1 MGKKF
6 FGLIKVILV
15 CGFAAQPSSILLAQ
29 TFGSD
34 DRVLFQNA
42 RIVIGDGGMIEN
54 GSLFIENG
62 IITQVSNQTITPQE
76 GAIVVDASGKTII
89 PALIDGHSHLG
100 YQGRSSWG
108 AQNYGRENLIDN
120 LEQYAYYGFSAV
132 FSAGSDAPNIVNEV
146 EVARMNGEFVGA
158 QLLFAAGMA
167 PTGQGPNDLFLG
179 HALAVEE
186 RSGET
191 ILYGLENSEQA
202 KEQVR
207 IAAEKGIGFIKI
219 WVDDRGGSQVKLAP
233 DLYRAVIDEAN
244 ARGLKVF
251 VHQQF
256 AIDMPDLIAAGAHGF
271 LHGRIGGDLN
281 ADIAAQAN
289 AANAFIVPNWGLNE
303 LRREAI
309 GEDEFLS
316 QIFADSVMASL
327 TAGNDNR
334 LTIVNRNPMAEM
346 ELRTSFN
353 GLLVAGV
360 DIVLGTDAG
369 AVPNHPFGYT
379 GHREMEIYV
388 RLGMSPMQALVAST
402 SNASKHLGL
411 DNRGS
416 IKPGKSADLVLLS
429 NNPLDDIRNTRSIL
443 RVILGGIEVDRDSL
457 RGKWKP

>member
-1 MGKKF
+1 MYKR
-6 FGLIKVILV
+6 
-15 CGFAAQPSSILLAQ
+15 Q
-29 TFGSD
+29 
-34 DRVLFQNA
+34 
-42 RIVIGDGGMIEN
+42 
-54 GSLFIENG
+54 
-62 IITQVSNQTITPQE
+62 
-76 GAIVVDASGKTII
+76 
-89 PALIDGHSHLG
+89 
-100 YQGRSSWG
+100 
-108 AQNYGRENLIDN
+108 
-120 LEQYAYYGFSAV
+120 
-132 FSAGSDAPNIVNEV
+132 
-146 EVARMNGEFVGA
+146 
-158 QLLFAAGMA
+158 
-167 PTGQGPNDLFLG
+167 
-179 HALAVEE
+179 
-186 RSGET
+186 
-191 ILYGLENSEQA
+191 
-202 KEQVR
+202 
-207 IAAEKGIGFIKI
+207 
-219 WVDDRGGSQVKLAP
+219 

-244 ARGLKVF
+244 VRGLKVF

-289 AANAFIVPNWGLNE
+289 AANSFIVPNWGLNE

-369 AVPNHPFGYT
+369 AVPDHPFGYT